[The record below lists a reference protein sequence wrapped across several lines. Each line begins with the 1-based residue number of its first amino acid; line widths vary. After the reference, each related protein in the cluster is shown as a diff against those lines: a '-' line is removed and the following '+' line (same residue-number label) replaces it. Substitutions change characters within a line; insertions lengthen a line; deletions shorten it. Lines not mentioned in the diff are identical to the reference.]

1 VSAESTRIS
10 RGGCVGGRETDSGV
24 GPAVEDGK
32 FGRSL
37 SVQGRQMREVPPGGG
52 LVPPARIWRG
62 RGVNGV
68 EMKGLEGVRFS
79 WLISDCEL
87 E

>member
-1 VSAESTRIS
+1 
-10 RGGCVGGRETDSGV
+10 
-24 GPAVEDGK
+24 
-32 FGRSL
+32 
-37 SVQGRQMREVPPGGG
+37 MREVPPGGG